1 MGKNLSKELAVKKY
15 AASDTIDEKLTIL
28 WNSWL
33 IHVDNHKGVSCPTS
47 LYLKFHEKIAG
58 DKEVFDVADEDI
70 TPPPFRTY
78 GIRPNERYTL

>member
-1 MGKNLSKELAVKKY
+1 MGKNLSKDLAVKKY
-15 AASDTIDEKLTIL
+15 AASDTIDRKMKIL

-33 IHVDNHKGVSCPTS
+33 IHVDNHKGVSCSTS
-47 LYLKFHEKIAG
+47 LYLKFNEKIDG
-58 DKEVFDVADEDI
+58 DSEAFDVADEDI